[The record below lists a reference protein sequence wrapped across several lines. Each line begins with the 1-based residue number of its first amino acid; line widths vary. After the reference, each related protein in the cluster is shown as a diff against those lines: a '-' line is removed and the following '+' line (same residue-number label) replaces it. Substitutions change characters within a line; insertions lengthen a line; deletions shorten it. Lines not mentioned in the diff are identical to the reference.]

1 MTVVIATPSLSTSER
16 TLLQIVQDTMNEI
29 GLPEPSSIIGNT
41 DATVKQMLALANREG
56 KELSDRVSNNEGWP
70 QLRSEYQFDLT
81 SYTGYTGNTVNNSAV
96 VSGMNNTTNL
106 VAGQIFLGSG
116 IPTATRIYSV
126 DSSSQ
131 VTLDRQA
138 TATATGVS
146 FTASVDRY
154 AFPTD
159 INYWINRTGWDRT
172 RKWELMGPVTA
183 REWQFLK
190 SGYPA
195 TGFLYRFRV
204 MAGYVYVDPPP
215 TSVSRIVFEYY
226 TRNWCQSSGGSAQS
240 VWAADTDVPLLPD
253 SLISLGLKWR
263 FLRAKG
269 LDYEQEA
276 RTYEDAV
283 ERAIG
288 RAGQGRDLPMN
299 SNMTSK
305 IRLIDNGNVSD
316 TGYGS

>member
-1 MTVVIATPSLSTSER
+1 MTIVIGSPSLSTSES
-16 TLLQIVQDTMNEI
+16 TLLQICQAACNEL
-29 GLPEPSSIIGNT
+29 GLPEPASVIGNT
-41 DATVKQMLALANREG
+41 DSTVKQLLALANREG
-56 KELSDRVSNNEGWP
+56 KELAARTSQNEGWP
-70 QLRSEYQFDLT
+70 QLRSEHQFDLT
-81 SYTGYTGNTVNNSAV
+81 AYTGYTGNTVNGSAV

-106 VAGQIFLGSG
+106 TAGMVFLGTG
-116 IPTATRIYSV
+116 IPTAVRILSV
-126 DSSSQ
+126 DSVSQ
-131 VTLDRQA
+131 VTLDRPA
-138 TATATGVS
+138 TVTATGS
-146 FTASVDRY
+146 AFTASVDRY

-159 INYWINRTGWDRT
+159 IYYWINRTGWDRT
-172 RKWELMGPVTA
+172 RKWELMGPVTP

-215 TSVSRIVFEYY
+215 TVTSRIVFEYY
-226 TRNWCQSSGGSAQS
+226 TRNWCQSSGGGAQAA
-240 VWAADTDVPLLPD
+240 WAADTDVPLIDDYLFT
-253 SLISLGLKWR
+253 LGLKWR

-299 SNMTSK
+299 ANSGRT
-305 IRLIDNGNVSD
+305 IRLVDLGNVGD